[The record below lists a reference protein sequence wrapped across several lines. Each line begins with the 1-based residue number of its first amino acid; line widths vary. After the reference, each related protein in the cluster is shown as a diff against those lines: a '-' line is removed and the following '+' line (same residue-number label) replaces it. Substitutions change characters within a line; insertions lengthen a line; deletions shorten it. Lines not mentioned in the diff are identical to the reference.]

1 MTNAEK
7 YKDEIIAQ
15 MCKTGEFAINK
26 NTGKISDC
34 CGISCRECVFDTGL
48 CKETMIIWLNS
59 EYREPKEFTDDERK
73 FIELLDKAEWVARD
87 YDNTLGIFSKKPRHN
102 EISGRWASC
111 GEHFC
116 LTAITSLPFSAIKS
130 TDTEP
135 TSRAEILGGK

>member
-15 MCKTGEFAINK
+15 ICETGDFAINK

-73 FIELLDKAEWVARD
+73 FIKLLDKAEWIARD
-87 YDNTLGIFSKKPRHN
+87 NNDTLWIYYDKPYKESN
-102 EISGRWASC
+102 GRWQSS
-111 GEHFC
+111 GSYFC
-116 LTAITSLPFSAIKS
+116 ISTITSLSFSAIKS